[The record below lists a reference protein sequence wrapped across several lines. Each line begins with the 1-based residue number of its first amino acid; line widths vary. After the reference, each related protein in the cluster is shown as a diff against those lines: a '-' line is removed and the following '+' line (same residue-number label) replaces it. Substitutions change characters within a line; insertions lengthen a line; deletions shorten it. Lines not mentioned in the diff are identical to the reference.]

1 MNWCFTSLRMIGL
14 KFRKP
19 LFVIGKFST
28 KMTNQKWAEGLWPKL
43 TALLGALH
51 ELYVVSLDALNL
63 KHKHPSLSLYSH
75 CKFAKAGPK
84 PTLAMMHS
92 VSIHQQQITL

>member
-1 MNWCFTSLRMIGL
+1 MISLKL
-14 KFRKP
+14 RKP

-28 KMTNQKWAEGLWPKL
+28 KMANQKWAEGLWPKL

-51 ELYVVSLDALNL
+51 ELYVVSLGALTL
-63 KHKHPSLSLYSH
+63 KHKNSSLSPYSH

-84 PTLAMMHS
+84 TTLAMTYS

>member
-1 MNWCFTSLRMIGL
+1 MISL

-28 KMTNQKWAEGLWPKL
+28 KMANQKWAEGLWPKL

-51 ELYVVSLDALNL
+51 ELYVVSLGAFNL
-63 KHKHPSLSLYSH
+63 KHKNSPLSPYSR
-75 CKFAKAGPK
+75 CKFVKAGPK
-84 PTLAMMHS
+84 PTPVTTHS
-92 VSIHQQQITL
+92 ASIHQQRITL